1 MTYNISKVFVDFLPP
16 LLSKQ
21 LPCFCELGVSDLPNP
36 YSSCKTCGGQ
46 GSNILGW
53 SRAHQGRRWAPL
65 VGNPHVSHSLR
76 GRTSPSLPAT
86 SFTHLAPT
94 LPSRPLASSHRPGF
108 FWHPLFQQGWGL
120 EVLHGGTRVPMGDSG
135 QEPVAHGEFIS
146 EDLSPRPSVK
156 GFLVLWGVWSHCLE
170 SVQTWWE
177 DDTAMKQERVWWAHI
192 RLSAAT
198 ALDRKGV
205 FLSSHKAHGQVSELP
220 KPQ

>member
-21 LPCFCELGVSDLPNP
+21 LPCICELGVSDLPNP
-36 YSSCKTCGGQ
+36 YSSCKMCGGQ

-108 FWHPLFQQGWGL
+108 FWLPLFPAGLGAGGAAWWDTGPHGWQRAGASGSWGVYLRRPVSQTFCKRIFGPVGSVEPLSGGCPDVMGRWYSHEAGEGL
-120 EVLHGGTRVPMGDSG
+120 VGSHQAECCHCSG
-135 QEPVAHGEFIS
+135 QKRG
-146 EDLSPRPSVK
+146 
-156 GFLVLWGVWSHCLE
+156 
-170 SVQTWWE
+170 
-177 DDTAMKQERVWWAHI
+177 
-192 RLSAAT
+192 
-198 ALDRKGV
+198 
-205 FLSSHKAHGQVSELP
+205 VSEQP
-220 KPQ
+220 